1 MQVEDVGVILDGS
14 SIFPSLGVLA
24 EEVFYHTI
32 LVGKLSI
39 TGVAGSWGKKPKM

>member
-14 SIFPSLGVLA
+14 AIFPSLGVLA

-39 TGVAGSWGKKPKM
+39 TGVADS

>member
-1 MQVEDVGVILDGS
+1 MQVEDVGVILDRTA
-14 SIFPSLGVLA
+14 ILPSLGVLA

-39 TGVAGSWGKKPKM
+39 TGVTGS